1 MQVGDLIKHK
11 HGVMLG
17 SGVVLAISP
26 PDRMT
31 NHERADTLWT
41 SHGRTIRVSVTT
53 MFMEVVSESR

>member
-1 MQVGDLIKHK
+1 VQVGDLIKHK

-17 SGVVLAISP
+17 SGVVLAVSP

-41 SHGRTIRVSVTT
+41 SHGRTRKVTVTT
-53 MFMEVVSESR
+53 MFMEVVSAGR